1 MVRTSTSRFNTCF
14 WEFKFSFQFGCHNN
28 SNSNDMEPNFD
39 GYHKIVE
46 SSQKWVTDEST
57 NSLIK
62 KTKWVVMEKVH
73 GANFCIIIDGNKTIK
88 CAKRREILPENEDFF
103 GHKRI
108 LPELRPKIEKL
119 QELILQN
126 FPDTQHVFVFGEIF
140 GGA

>member
-1 MVRTSTSRFNTCF
+1 M
-14 WEFKFSFQFGCHNN
+14 E
-28 SNSNDMEPNFD
+28 EPNFD

-108 LPELRPKIEKL
+108 LPELRLKIEKL

-126 FPDTQHVFVFGEIF
+126 FSDTKHVFVFGEIF